1 MRKFLLLCISSL
13 LISAHSFAQFFEQPV
28 TWNQKVTALE
38 DGIYELRFIATVEEP
53 WHMYDLGPYE
63 NGPQATHFV
72 FDLPQGVALV
82 GETCMKDPPAKEFDH
97 LFGMD
102 IGMFGGIGEFV
113 QQVRIEIPSAVCNV
127 TVEWQVCDGSSC
139 LPPEEESFSVSLTG
153 GPVSAT
159 SAGSESLWRIILQA
173 IAFGLVALLTPCVFP
188 MVPMTVSFFL
198 RGSKDKRTS
207 RLNAALYGIFI
218 VLLYTLPIA
227 VIIGITYFTGG
238 AAVTANIF
246 NWLATH
252 WIPNIIFFLLFLIF
266 AASFFG
272 AFELVLPSKW
282 TTKTD
287 AKADR
292 GGVLGTFFLALTLVL
307 VSFSCTGPIVGTVL
321 IESTQGAVWE
331 PVVTMFAFSI
341 AFALPFTIL
350 AFVPSLLQ
358 RLPKSGG
365 WLNAIKVV
373 LGFIVLALSLKF
385 LSTIDQIYQWRL
397 LDREVFLAIWI
408 VIFSL
413 LGFYLLGKIRF
424 RHDSPQEYVGVFRLA
439 LAIGVFSFVVYL
451 LPGMWGAPLK
461 AVSGYLPPF
470 KTQDFV
476 LNEASSATS
485 LPAVNDNTES
495 ATSNRKYSN
504 LFSLPYGLTGFF
516 NYEEAM
522 DYAVT
527 NNKPVFFDFTGLGC
541 VNCKEMEAR
550 VWSDPRVLKLLQEKY
565 VILALHSDAKNQAAE
580 SDWVTDEKGRTL
592 KTLGKINSYFARTKY
607 RVNAQPTYI
616 ILDHNGDP
624 LLPPRAYDLDVEKFV
639 AFLEEGLTA
648 YNK

>member
-1 MRKFLLLCISSL
+1 
-13 LISAHSFAQFFEQPV
+13 
-28 TWNQKVTALE
+28 
-38 DGIYELRFIATVEEP
+38 
-53 WHMYDLGPYE
+53 
-63 NGPQATHFV
+63 
-72 FDLPQGVALV
+72 
-82 GETCMKDPPAKEFDH
+82 
-97 LFGMD
+97 
-102 IGMFGGIGEFV
+102 
-113 QQVRIEIPSAVCNV
+113 
-127 TVEWQVCDGSSC
+127 
-139 LPPEEESFSVSLTG
+139 
-153 GPVSAT
+153 
-159 SAGSESLWRIILQA
+159 
-173 IAFGLVALLTPCVFP
+173 
-188 MVPMTVSFFL
+188 
-198 RGSKDKRTS
+198 
-207 RLNAALYGIFI
+207 
-218 VLLYTLPIA
+218 
-227 VIIGITYFTGG
+227 
-238 AAVTANIF
+238 
-246 NWLATH
+246 
-252 WIPNIIFFLLFLIF
+252 LFLVF

-413 LGFYLLGKIRF
+413 MGFYLLGKIRF

-451 LPGMWGAPLK
+451 IPGMWGAPLK
-461 AVSGYLPPF
+461 AISGYLPPL

-485 LPAVNDNTES
+485 LPAVSDNTEN

-504 LFSLPYGLTGFF
+504 LFSLPYGLKGFF

-607 RVNAQPTYI
+607 RVNAQPTYL

-648 YNK
+648 YYK